1 MATNVKFKRSAIEGK
16 RPSISQL
23 ELGELA
29 LNTNDGRVFT
39 RKYNVGIGST
49 VTLLNV
55 WTENIGGG
63 AYYTDGNIGIGT
75 TTPTSK
81 LTVIGDVLVS
91 GVLTAN
97 SYNVGADV
105 GISTTRTTVATT
117 AATTIDSFAIATFRS
132 ARVQVQITQ
141 STNYQTSDVLIIH
154 NGTTADVV
162 EYGSIATDDYLGTFS
177 STVSGGNCLLQ
188 INMSSATSST
198 VKVLSQRITV

>member
-75 TTPTSK
+75 T
-81 LTVIGDVLVS
+81 IQQQ
-91 GVLTAN
+91 N
-97 SYNVGADV
+97 
-105 GISTTRTTVATT
+105 
-117 AATTIDSFAIATFRS
+117 
-132 ARVQVQITQ
+132 
-141 STNYQTSDVLIIH
+141 
-154 NGTTADVV
+154 
-162 EYGSIATDDYLGTFS
+162 
-177 STVSGGNCLLQ
+177 
-188 INMSSATSST
+188 
-198 VKVLSQRITV
+198 